1 VRAANLALKFGVELA
16 AIAALGYWGA
26 TRDGEVVPVLAAV
39 AAPLLVAGLWGVLA
53 APRSPRRLSI
63 RARVPFELAIF
74 ALAVAALLASASS
87 LTAAIFASAV
97 VLNAAL
103 LTRFDQWES

>member
-1 VRAANLALKFGVELA
+1 MRPANLALKFGVELA

-26 TRDGEVVPVLAAV
+26 TLDGDVAPVLAAV
-39 AAPLLVAGLWGVLA
+39 AAPLAAAGLWGVLA
-53 APRSPRRLSI
+53 APRSPRRLAI

-74 ALAVAALLASASS
+74 ALAAAALFAAAST
-87 LTAAIFASAV
+87 LTAVIFASAV

-103 LTRFDQWES
+103 LTLFDQWEG